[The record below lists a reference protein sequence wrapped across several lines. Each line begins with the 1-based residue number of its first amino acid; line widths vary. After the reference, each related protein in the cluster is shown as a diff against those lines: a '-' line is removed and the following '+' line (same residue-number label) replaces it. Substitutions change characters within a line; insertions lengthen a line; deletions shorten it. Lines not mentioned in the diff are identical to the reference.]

1 MLQQTRRILPRFPI
15 ILLYLEN
22 IGDGEF
28 VFIGKGIRVLGR
40 TSNSSSFFPSWEEF
54 RTNWKIRH
62 RS

>member
-1 MLQQTRRILPRFPI
+1 
-15 ILLYLEN
+15 LEN
-22 IGDGEF
+22 IGAGEF